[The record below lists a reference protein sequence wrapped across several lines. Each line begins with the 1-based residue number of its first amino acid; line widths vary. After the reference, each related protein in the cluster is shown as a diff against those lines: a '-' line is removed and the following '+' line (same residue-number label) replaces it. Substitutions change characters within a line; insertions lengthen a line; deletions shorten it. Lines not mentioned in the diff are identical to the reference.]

1 MPGRPASHYSAGVD
15 DTPVHALEDLLTR
28 TRAALSRSGRPD
40 TAPVTA
46 TSEDGLVS
54 AVVGP
59 DGLVQ
64 SIAMH
69 PTILRRTPAE
79 IAESIA
85 GAVNDAV
92 EALPAAPSR
101 STMIEE
107 LKAIQEESAVRMRA
121 MSESFTT
128 AVTRLQER

>member
-1 MPGRPASHYSAGVD
+1 VPRAVASHYSAGVD
-15 DTPVHALEDLLTR
+15 DTPVRALDDLLSR
-28 TRAALSRSGRPD
+28 TRAALSRSARPD

-54 AVVGP
+54 AVVGS

-64 SIAMH
+64 SITMH
-69 PTILRRTPAE
+69 PTILRRTPTE
-79 IAESIA
+79 IAESIT
-85 GAVNDAV
+85 GAVNGAV
-92 EALPAAPSR
+92 DTLPTAPSR

-128 AVTRLQER
+128 AITRLQER